1 MNLDF
6 SCPLARPVQTWP
18 PSGLRDSIV
27 CAAESAFTLHVY
39 DEVQLDQVA
48 DACGVATSTD

>member
-1 MNLDF
+1 M
-6 SCPLARPVQTWP
+6 QTWP

-27 CAAESAFTLHVY
+27 RAAEPAFTLHVY

>member
-1 MNLDF
+1 
-6 SCPLARPVQTWP
+6 VQTWP

>member
-1 MNLDF
+1 M
-6 SCPLARPVQTWP
+6 AA
-18 PSGLRDSIV
+18 LRDSILR
-27 CAAESAFTLHVY
+27 AAESAFTLHVY